1 MKVLQLHNRYAT
13 PGGEDRVADDEAAL
27 LAAAGHEV
35 IRVRVDNPGGG
46 VAAVATLAGAVWNP
60 LRFREIRALV
70 RADRPDVAHV
80 HNTWFGF
87 SPSIVD
93 ALHADGVP
101 VVMTLHN
108 YRLLCANGLLYRDG
122 APCTDCVGAKP
133 WPAVRHRCYRG
144 SAAQSAVA
152 AATIAASR
160 HRGTWDRVTRFIAPS
175 EAIKAIHVEAGFDP
189 ARIIVKPNGVPDP
202 GPRPAPPGRSST
214 VLSVGRLSAE
224 KGLET
229 LLTAWRTADASLG
242 DLELVVVGDGPLRQ
256 RLEEIAPPRTSF
268 TGWVSPQRLS
278 EMMLSARALVFPTRW
293 YETFGRV
300 AVEAMA
306 AGMPVLASDI
316 AGPAEIAGR
325 LGPDWLVPPGDQEA
339 WSAALG
345 RLTDGPAVD
354 AAGAKGRGIYDREY
368 GEAGGLR
375 ALLDAY
381 GEATTAARAAT
392 RLTKGDRP

>member
-1 MKVLQLHNRYAT
+1 MRVLQIHNRYAT

-35 IRVRVDNPGGG
+35 VRVRGDNPGGG
-46 VAAVATLAGAVWNP
+46 AAAVATLAGAVWNP
-60 LRFREIRALV
+60 RRFHDIRALV

-80 HNTWFGF
+80 HNTWFGL
-87 SPSIVD
+87 SPSTVD
-93 ALHADGVP
+93 ALHAEGVP

-122 APCTDCVGAKP
+122 APCTDCLGAKP
-133 WPAVRHRCYRG
+133 WPAVTHRCYRG

-160 HRGTWDRVTRFIAPS
+160 HRGTWRRVTRFIAPS
-175 EAIKAIHVEAGFDP
+175 ESIKAIHVDAGFDP
-189 ARIIVKPNGVPDP
+189 ARIIVKPHGVPDP
-202 GPRPAPPGRSST
+202 GPRPTPPGHSST

-229 LLTAWRTADASLG
+229 LLAAWRTAATSLG
-242 DLELVVVGDGPLRQ
+242 DQKLVIVGDGPLRQ
-256 RLEEIAPPRTSF
+256 RLEQNAPPRTSF
-268 TGWVSPQRLS
+268 TGWVSPARLS
-278 EMMLSARALVFPTRW
+278 ELMLSSRALVFPTRW

-316 AGPAEIAGR
+316 SGPAEIAGR
-325 LGPDWLVPPGDQEA
+325 LGPEWLVPPGDEQA
-339 WSAALG
+339 WATALG
-345 RLTDGPAVD
+345 RLTDGPSIT
-354 AAGAKGRGIYDREY
+354 AAGAKGRAIFEREY

-381 GEATTAARAAT
+381 SEATTAARAKT
-392 RLTKGDRP
+392 QWTKGSRP

>member
-13 PGGEDRVADDEAAL
+13 PGGEDRVADDEAEL
-27 LAAAGHEV
+27 LVAAGHEV
-35 IRVRVDNPGGG
+35 TRVRADNPGGG

-60 LRFREIRALV
+60 RRFREIRALV

-87 SPSIVD
+87 SPSTVD
-93 ALHADGVP
+93 ALHVEGVP

-122 APCTDCVGAKP
+122 APCTDCVGGKP

-152 AATIAASR
+152 AAAIAASR
-160 HRGTWDRVTRFIAPS
+160 HRGTWDRVARFIAPS
-175 EAIKAIHVEAGFDP
+175 ESIKAIHVEAGFEP
-189 ARIIVKPNGVPDP
+189 TRIIVKPNGVPDP
-202 GPRPAPPGRSST
+202 GPRPAPPARSST

-229 LLTAWRTADASLG
+229 LLAAWREAEMSLG

-256 RLEEIAPPRTSF
+256 RLEGIAPPRTSF
-268 TGWVSPQRLS
+268 SGWVSPKRLR

-325 LGPDWLVPPGDQEA
+325 LGPAWLVPPGDQDA
-339 WSAALG
+339 WAAALG

-354 AAGAKGRGIYDREY
+354 AAGAKGRGIYAHEY
-368 GEAGGLR
+368 SEARGLR

-392 RLTKGDRP
+392 R